1 MPAAARSTCNC
12 RCGAVQ
18 IANICEP
25 RSLLFLRSALRSGE
39 ATPWKKSAGR
49 RKPLHRR
56 KNTWSHRDAW
66 AATQEAKPSS
76 AEAVQPV
83 GPTPLQALL
92 VLFTAPLGGEEFS
105 LYVQKLYMYTVYIKN
120 ISKCIDID
128 SPRSRRVNTSTHVSA
143 ACTVNTQPLL
153 AISNCIRYP
162 SAHTRL

>member
-49 RKPLHRR
+49 R
-56 KNTWSHRDAW
+56 SHSTAERTHGVTGMPGQRPGGKAKFRGSC
-66 AATQEAKPSS
+66 AASRADSS
-76 AEAVQPV
+76 AGFAC
-83 GPTPLQALL
+83 ALHCA
-92 VLFTAPLGGEEFS
+92 TGRRRSFS

-120 ISKCIDID
+120 IYKCIDID
-128 SPRSRRVNTSTHVSA
+128 SPRSLLVHTSTDVSA